1 MMDEEKDKMGKKIEE
16 EEEEE
21 RARLSIASPGI

>member
-1 MMDEEKDKMGKKIEE
+1 MDEEKDKMGKKVEE
-16 EEEEE
+16 EEKEE